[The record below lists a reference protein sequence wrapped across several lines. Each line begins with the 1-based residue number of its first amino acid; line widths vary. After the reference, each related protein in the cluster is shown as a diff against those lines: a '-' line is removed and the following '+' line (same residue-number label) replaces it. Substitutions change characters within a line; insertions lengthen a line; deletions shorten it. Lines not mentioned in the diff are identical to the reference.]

1 MQFLKLFTTSFSGYP
16 SDTASVVNPN
26 SADSNIADLF
36 FIYHLSYKVKNAK
49 LQKALSCVFSA
60 LLIRS

>member
-26 SADSNIADLF
+26 SADSNITDLF
-36 FIYHLSYKVKNAK
+36 FIYHLSYKVKNA
-49 LQKALSCVFSA
+49 
-60 LLIRS
+60 